1 MGKLN
6 CRTSDGCATIHKDI
20 FYIGGVLLFYYLL
33 ALLMFAADQATKW
46 MIVKK
51 MDLGQS
57 IPVID
62 QVLYI
67 TSHRN
72 RGAAFG
78 ILQDQRYFFIIIT
91 IIVVGAVI
99 YYLQKHATDRLLKT
113 ALALV
118 LGGALGNFI
127 DRLLRGEV
135 VDFVDVYI
143 GSYDFPIFNVAD
155 SALVIGVGLIF
166 IQSCMES
173 KQKET
178 ENE

>member
-1 MGKLN
+1 M
-6 CRTSDGCATIHKDI
+6 
-20 FYIGGVLLFYYLL
+20 FYYLV
-33 ALLMFAADQATKW
+33 ALLVFAVDQVTKW

-62 QVLYI
+62 QVFYI

-78 ILQDQRYFFIIIT
+78 ILQDQRYFFILIT
-91 IIVVGAVI
+91 IVVVGAVV
-99 YYLQKHATDRLLKT
+99 YYLQKHATDKLLKF

-135 VDFVDVYI
+135 VDFLDTYI
-143 GSYDFPIFNVAD
+143 GSYDFPIFNIAD
-155 SALVIGVGLIF
+155 SALVVGVGLIF
-166 IQSCMES
+166 IQSFMES

>member
-1 MGKLN
+1 M
-6 CRTSDGCATIHKDI
+6 
-20 FYIGGVLLFYYLL
+20 FYYLL
-33 ALLMFAADQATKW
+33 ALLVFAADQATKW
-46 MIVKK
+46 IIVKK

-78 ILQDQRYFFIIIT
+78 ILQDQRYFFIVIT
-91 IIVVGAVI
+91 VIVVAAVI
-99 YYLQKHATDRLLKT
+99 YYLQKHATDKLLKT

-166 IQSCMES
+166 IQSFMES